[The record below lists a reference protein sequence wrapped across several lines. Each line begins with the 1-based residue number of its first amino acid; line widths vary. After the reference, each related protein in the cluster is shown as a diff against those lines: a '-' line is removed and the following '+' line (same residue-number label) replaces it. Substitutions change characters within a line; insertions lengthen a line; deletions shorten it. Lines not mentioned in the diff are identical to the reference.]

1 MDKQWQ
7 DIHIIYD
14 NNVRFPL
21 GGDTIECNIR
31 QVTIKHIQS
40 TDLFIKI
47 NVVDFKGKPNTI
59 IVPKLYGVK
68 VIID

>member
-7 DIHIIYD
+7 DIHIVYD
-14 NNVRFPL
+14 NNIRFPI
-21 GGDTIECNIR
+21 GGENIECHIR

-47 NVVDFKGKPNTI
+47 NVIDFKGKSNLI